1 MEVLF
6 DVLSDNGIT
15 FRQFSNQFYDSRVY
29 NQESFDKTI
38 ELLKV
43 DIKNKK
49 IKNIKDHPDL
59 FGDDMTGDENE

>member
-1 MEVLF
+1 M
-6 DVLSDNGIT
+6 SDNSIT

-29 NQESFDKTI
+29 NQESFTKTI
-38 ELLKV
+38 ELLKT

-59 FGDDMTGDENE
+59 FGDDTTGDEDEIKR